1 MARISLTL
9 AEWQAVARELA
20 AAHNIAAG
28 PGLLERVR
36 SLLEQAPHSWPG
48 QVYALEIDLAGIE
61 AIRAVHA
68 SLEGRDGLAEQRAAS
83 VAEADA
89 IIWNHQQQP

>member
-48 QVYALEIDLAGIE
+48 QVYALEIDLATGNGTHPATGRGPRGGIGF
-61 AIRAVHA
+61 AR
-68 SLEGRDGLAEQRAAS
+68 
-83 VAEADA
+83 VAF
-89 IIWNHQQQP
+89 P